1 MPPNPPPSSMPRA
14 TLLRRRFREIL
25 ARKTLTVMTGSYS
38 PVYARM
44 AQEAGF
50 ELFFV
55 SGSHVSAYLYGV
67 PDNGII
73 GLREMAQHAG
83 QVAAHADI
91 PVLADG
97 DTGYGNAVNVFYAV
111 QELVRCGVAGVT
123 IEDQE
128 APKKSS
134 TGAGRRCIPMQE
146 AVDKIRAAVAARDE
160 LDPEFVVCARCDVLG
175 AQGGSFEDALRRSI
189 AYVREGGAD
198 AVWLNSVESRDQI
211 RDACAAIPAPVI
223 ELWGGRQQR
232 PDLDEMEQLGV
243 RISIF
248 PNLIATF
255 AMNAAWK
262 HLKQFKAGGVA
273 YLEEWR
279 AAERTDVNL
288 NGLVRFERVAEL
300 ERAFL
305 PESAQRDYESTWGH
319 SSLAV
324 GDRR

>member
-1 MPPNPPPSSMPRA
+1 MPPNPPPSSLGRA
-14 TLLRRRFREIL
+14 TLLRRKFREIL
-25 ARKTLTVMTGSYS
+25 GRKTLTVMTGSYS

-44 AQEAGF
+44 AQEIGF

-73 GLREMAQHAG
+73 GLREMVQHAG

-111 QELVRCGVAGVT
+111 QEFVRSGVAGVT

-134 TGAGRRCIPMQE
+134 TGAGRRCIPVQE
-146 AVDKIRAAVAARDE
+146 AVRKIRAAVAARDE
-160 LDPEFVVCARCDVLG
+160 LDPAFVVCARCDVMG
-175 AQGGSFEDALRRSI
+175 AEGGTFEDALRRSI
-189 AYVREGGAD
+189 AYVQEGGAD
-198 AVWLNSVESRDQI
+198 LVWLNSVETREQI
-211 RDACAAIPAPVI
+211 RYACAAIPAPVM
-223 ELWGGRQQR
+223 ELWGGRDQR
-232 PDLDEMEQLGV
+232 PGLPEMEGLGA

-262 HLKQFKAGGVA
+262 HLQRFKAGGVE
-273 YLEEWR
+273 YLEDWR

-288 NGLVRFERVAEL
+288 NALVRFRRVAEL

-305 PESAQRDYESTWGH
+305 PDGAQRDYDTTWGH
-319 SSLAV
+319 SSLGV
-324 GDRR
+324 GERR